1 MRPSLLVLA
10 WLATTLSVDGP
21 HVVAVHFAF
30 TAMHG
35 PFLLE
40 KIMAAH
46 ISLKYS

>member
-1 MRPSLLVLA
+1 MPYEAQSSRA
-10 WLATTLSVDGP
+10 CWLATTLSVDGP

-30 TAMHG
+30 TAMGG

-46 ISLKYS
+46 T